1 MRLNWNFQR
10 GEGPSVREVWIFC
23 GTTQWPFNSK
33 RYAHVKITGT
43 KNKTDHLKQQC
54 TSNDHEEY
62 YRIFYSELH
71 GLFGSLKQGATQTSF
86 TELLLKCAA

>member
-23 GTTQWPFNSK
+23 GG